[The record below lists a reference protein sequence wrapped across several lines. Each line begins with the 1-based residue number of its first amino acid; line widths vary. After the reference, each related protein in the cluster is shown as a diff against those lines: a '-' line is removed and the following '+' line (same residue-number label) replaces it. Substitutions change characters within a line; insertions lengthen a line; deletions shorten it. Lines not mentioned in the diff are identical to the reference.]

1 MDATQRLCE
10 PSDDENETTFNLEE
24 FEKKVFGK
32 FVFVKQGGDDNADP
46 EISFDVFGGENRI
59 GRDSEQSRI
68 VLDNKVR
75 WIYLKYLCIVMDIGV
90 ELRLCLGLL

>member
-1 MDATQRLCE
+1 MDATQRLCD
-10 PSDDENETTFNLEE
+10 PSDDENDVTFNLEE

-32 FVFVKQGGDDNADP
+32 FVFVQQGGD
-46 EISFDVFGGENRI
+46 EVSFDVVGGENRI

-75 WIYLKYLCIVMDIGV
+75 FISLKLFIHRIT
-90 ELRLCLGLL
+90 